1 MGAVVT
7 VRQARRG
14 ILLVEADADSAA
26 PLAECL
32 WDAGYAVAVAPSLA
46 AGLAALDG
54 RCFALV
60 LTDAL
65 DARSADT
72 ERWAA
77 IARLLRRPA
86 ISGGAAGGG
95 RGPDRGGPGPPGGD
109 LSPPSGDHRE
119 GVL

>member
-1 MGAVVT
+1 M
-7 VRQARRG
+7 
-14 ILLVEADADSAA
+14 
-26 PLAECL
+26 
-32 WDAGYAVAVAPSLA
+32 
-46 AGLAALDG
+46 
-54 RCFALV
+54 

-65 DARSADT
+65 DARSADA

-77 IARLLRRPA
+77 IARLREAARGASVVIRTAHVARDFGGYAGLSYAALLAMPCECEDLLALVARLLRRPA
-86 ISGGAAGGG
+86 ISVGAAGGG